1 MDQETRAQQFTD
13 DEIAAV
19 YRAIELRRD
28 MRHFSGGKVPPAA
41 LARLLRA
48 AHLAPSVGL
57 TQPWHFVRITDLTLR
72 QRLSDHVREERA
84 ATAKELSGRSDEF
97 LRLKVEGIME
107 AAEVLVLLLRPDRH
121 LHVFGRRTMPA
132 MDLASAT
139 CAVQNM
145 WLAARAEGFGLG
157 WVSLFKPEEVAA
169 IVNAPPNADPIAI
182 LCLGPVD
189 AFYDEPMLQKERWER
204 RAPLQEIISENAWA
218 VASAL
223 SAWLSEL
230 DVSPVSKTLDQGGW

>member
-1 MDQETRAQQFTD
+1 MDQKIKAQRFTD
-13 DEIAAV
+13 DEVAAV

-28 MRHFSGGKVPPAA
+28 MRHFSGGQVPPAV

-48 AHLAPSVGL
+48 AHLGPSVGL

-72 QRLSDHVREERA
+72 QRLAAHVGEERM
-84 ATAKELSGRSDEF
+84 ATAEALSGRSDEF

-107 AAEVLVLLLRPDRH
+107 AAEVLLLLLRPDRH

-145 WLAARAEGFGLG
+145 WLAARAEGIGLG
-157 WVSLFKPEEVAA
+157 WVSLFKPDEVART
-169 IVNAPPNADPIAI
+169 INAPPNADPVAI

-204 RAPLQEIISENAWA
+204 RAPLQEILSENAWA
-218 VASAL
+218 ARSPLSSWLSAL
-223 SAWLSEL
+223 DATNPA
-230 DVSPVSKTLDQGGW
+230 D